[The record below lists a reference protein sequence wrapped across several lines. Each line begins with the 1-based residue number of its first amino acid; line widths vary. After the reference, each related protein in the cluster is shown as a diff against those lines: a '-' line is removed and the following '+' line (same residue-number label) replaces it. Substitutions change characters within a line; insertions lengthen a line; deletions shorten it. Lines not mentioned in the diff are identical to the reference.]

1 MLLDK
6 ECSDYM
12 KIATKFLGEVEIV
25 KEDVLTFPEGIPGF
39 SDSTKFVLLPLD
51 QDLPLALLQ
60 ATENAELGF
69 VVAYPFVFKADY
81 AFDLSMEDS
90 EVLVAKHEEDLVT
103 YAIVTLKEKLS
114 ESTMNLL
121 APVVINMKEKVGK
134 QLVLSDSKAY
144 PLRYPMRTLEGS
156 AK

>member
-1 MLLDK
+1 MDK
-6 ECSDYM
+6 M
-12 KIATKFLGEVEIV
+12 KITTKFLGEVEIDH
-25 KEDVLTFPEGIPGF
+25 EDIITFPEGIPGF
-39 SDSTKFVLLPLD
+39 SDSKQFVLLPLD

-69 VVAYPFVFKADY
+69 IVAYPFAFKPDY

-90 EVLVAKHEEDLVT
+90 ELLSVEREEDLIT

-114 ESTMNLL
+114 DSTMNLL
-121 APVVINMKEKVGK
+121 APVVINMKKKIGK

-144 PLRYPMRTLEGS
+144 PLRFPFGALEGS
-156 AK
+156 IK

>member
-1 MLLDK
+1 
-6 ECSDYM
+6 M
-12 KIATKFLGEVEIV
+12 KIATKFLGEVEVANEDIV
-25 KEDVLTFPEGIPGF
+25 TFPEGIPGF
-39 SDSTKFVLLPLD
+39 SEVTKFVLLPLD

-90 EVLVAKHEEDLVT
+90 EVLVAEREEDLVT

-114 ESTMNLL
+114 DSTMNLL
-121 APVVINMKEKVGK
+121 APVVINMKKKVGK
-134 QLVLSDSKAY
+134 QIVLSDSKAY
-144 PLRYPMRTLEGS
+144 PLRFSLSALEGS
-156 AK
+156 VK

>member
-1 MLLDK
+1 
-6 ECSDYM
+6 M
-12 KIATKFLGEVEIV
+12 KIATKFLGEVEVANEEII
-25 KEDVLTFPEGIPGF
+25 TFPEGIPGF
-39 SDSTKFVLLPLD
+39 SEVTKFVLLPLD

-69 VVAYPFVFKADY
+69 VVVYPFVFKTDY

-90 EVLVAKHEEDLVT
+90 EVLIAEQEDDLVT

-144 PLRYPMRTLEGS
+144 PLRYPMSTLEGS